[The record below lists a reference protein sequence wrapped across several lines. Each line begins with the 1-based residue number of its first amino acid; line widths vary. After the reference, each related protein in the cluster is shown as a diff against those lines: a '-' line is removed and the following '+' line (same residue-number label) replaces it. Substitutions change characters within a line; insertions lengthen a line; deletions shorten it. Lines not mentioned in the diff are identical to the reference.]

1 MVPTNYNF
9 DFELTKQNMW
19 LIENGQFNIV
29 VKYVNFQNVFLLFKD
44 NQTSSIFYTILQNC
58 DPFLS

>member
-9 DFELTKQNMW
+9 DFEPTKQNMW

>member
-9 DFELTKQNMW
+9 SFEPIKQNMW

-29 VKYVNFQNVFLLFKD
+29 VKYVNFQNVFLLFTD

>member
-9 DFELTKQNMW
+9 SFEPIKQNMW